1 MPQPATDQ
9 NSYDHVVRHG
19 TDAGG
24 QQAGEAP
31 SGEERA
37 SDSEEERERACQDAL
52 VAKID
57 ADEDEKMREQS
68 EDDESDADDDIQ
80 GQHEGDD
87 EIGFEPADHDDFDDM
102 SPEGIRGLLAL
113 LDVVEQLP
121 AAIPNHMLGPGAVQY
136 AASTQ
141 AFLDDPANWELN
153 VAEKGGLLRLFQEV
167 VAVNSPS
174 PFPQGKRSYKVVRQ
188 EPSGTLAIF
197 DYLVSIINAAR
208 GGLFLA
214 AAAAGRAAFWEA
226 FFPAILPFFR
236 AGGRGVF
243 IIPLRELSADA
254 LNHLR
259 AWQQAIRE
267 VCKDSKGD
275 MTFFFVTERNKG
287 EIHATEFL
295 VGFPGGKLVDLG
307 PSGNLDESA
316 VGLSAA
322 QAKSKAERKRAPKS
336 LQRLSISVM
345 DMRDAGAQEHVAE
358 LGTLYNKFKKR
369 KWIVWNAP
377 ALGEYI
383 ADILHDSVEVQR
395 QKRTQTILNAA
406 FKLKM
411 GARPKQPMSARERLN
426 FAFATNFDFEDD
438 SDDSDNSQDD
448 SDDEKDDGLKDD
460 ETDSSAE
467 PDDGL
472 DPPQLAKSDIA
483 QVRKTKSKAYRKA
496 KELHKH
502 EWTPE
507 ELEQLVPVVSHAPN
521 RQECSCVLF

>member
-1 MPQPATDQ
+1 MPQPVTDE
-9 NSYDHVVRHG
+9 NSYDHVFHHG

-24 QQAGEAP
+24 PPASEGP
-31 SGEERA
+31 LGEERA
-37 SDSEEERERACQDAL
+37 SNSEEERERAGGGDRQNAA
-52 VAKID
+52 VADSD
-57 ADEDEKMREQS
+57 ADEDENMREQS
-68 EDDESDADDDIQ
+68 EDDESDADDDIRAQ
-80 GQHEGDD
+80 LEEDD
-87 EIGFEPADHDDFDDM
+87 EDDFEPADDVDFDNM
-102 SPEGIRGLLAL
+102 SPKTIRRLLAL

-136 AASTQ
+136 AASTK

-153 VAEKGGLLRLFQEV
+153 VAEKGGLLRLFQE
-167 VAVNSPS
+167 
-174 PFPQGKRSYKVVRQ
+174 
-188 EPSGTLAIF
+188 
-197 DYLVSIINAAR
+197 LVKLERNEDGINELNRIMASNAA
-208 GGLFLA
+208 LLQT
-214 AAAAGRAAFWEA
+214 

-259 AWQQAIRE
+259 AWQLAIRQLCE
-267 VCKDSKGD
+267 ASDGE
-275 MTFFFVTERNKG
+275 MTFCFVNERNKG

-295 VGFPGGKLVDLG
+295 VGFPGGKLVNLG
-307 PSGNLDESA
+307 PSGNLDEFA
-316 VGLSAA
+316 VGLRAA
-322 QAKSKAERKRAPKS
+322 QAKSEAERKRAPKS

-345 DMRDAGAQEHVAE
+345 DMRDAGAQEHVVE

-383 ADILHDSVEVQR
+383 ADILHDSVELQR

-448 SDDEKDDGLKDD
+448 SNDEKDDGLKDD

-467 PDDGL
+467 SDDGL

-496 KELHKH
+496 KKLHKH

-507 ELEQLVPVVSHAPN
+507 ELEQLEQMHWIDRFDKVA
-521 RQECSCVLF
+521 CSFCHNL